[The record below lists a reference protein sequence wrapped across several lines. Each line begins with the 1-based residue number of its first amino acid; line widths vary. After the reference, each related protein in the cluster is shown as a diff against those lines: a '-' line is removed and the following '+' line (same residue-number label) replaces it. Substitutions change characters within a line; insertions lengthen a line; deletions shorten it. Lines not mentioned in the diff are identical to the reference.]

1 MGCRSCESTIDEPG
15 DKAVEALPRAA
26 AACPAPPD
34 CQPSRPP
41 SAQTETSAATTA
53 AGPFGPGLKNGVQ
66 ARPATT
72 ASPLPLAG
80 PHSRC
85 FVVETREKRPP
96 MQIACCCR
104 QGLGPRAQH
113 GLSPCDRVSTRHPL
127 SPATRVAR
135 VVTACTRSTVCLV
148 LDSCPRIQRAAQIP
162 GRRAA
167 VPAARV
173 MANTQACQSRASALV
188 RVAVLGVCEGVI
200 ALPGF
205 RGPRTV
211 VWPSGGKSPPSPRS
225 ISVSGPR
232 RPSGHAL
239 ATMPIEQVGWGDS
252 PSAARPHAVPRRS
265 PKCRLTV
272 KIRPRPASPTRPPL
286 PAIAAGSQRL

>member
-1 MGCRSCESTIDEPG
+1 MRVHDRRARRQGG
-15 DKAVEALPRAA
+15 EALPRAA
-26 AACPAPPD
+26 ATRPAPPD
-34 CQPSRPP
+34 CQPP

-104 QGLGPRAQH
+104 QGLGPCAQQ

-135 VVTACTRSTVCLV
+135 VVAACTRSTVCLV

>member
-26 AACPAPPD
+26 AACLAPPD

-148 LDSCPRIQRAAQIP
+148 LDSCPRIQRAAQIT

-167 VPAARV
+167 AKKVQDTGQRDG
-173 MANTQACQSRASALV
+173 ASV
-188 RVAVLGVCEGVI
+188 VSD
-200 ALPGF
+200 F
-205 RGPRTV
+205 R
-211 VWPSGGKSPPSPRS
+211 
-225 ISVSGPR
+225 
-232 RPSGHAL
+232 
-239 ATMPIEQVGWGDS
+239 
-252 PSAARPHAVPRRS
+252 
-265 PKCRLTV
+265 
-272 KIRPRPASPTRPPL
+272 
-286 PAIAAGSQRL
+286 GSQRQQTASKRSCLMMRMADRNGDSAS